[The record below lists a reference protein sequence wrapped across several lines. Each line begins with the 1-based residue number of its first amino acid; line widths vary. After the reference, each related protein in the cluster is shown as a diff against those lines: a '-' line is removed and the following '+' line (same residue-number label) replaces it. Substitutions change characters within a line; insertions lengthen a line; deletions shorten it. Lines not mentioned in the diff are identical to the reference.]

1 MRFLMRERTTL
12 EELLPGL
19 DSALAAVPLADLERP
34 QSIALKAFR
43 AAGGPALLV
52 PSEHAGLGADPV
64 QAVRVQR
71 AVASRSP
78 SLAVA
83 TTMHHFSVASLVE
96 TSTRSQGFEWM
107 LLEAIARD
115 GLLVASGFAEGRTGQ
130 AILSPTMRAE
140 LRDGKVVLNG
150 SKKPCSLAHSMDLLT
165 ASITLPT
172 EDGTGEQM
180 AVALIPK
187 GTPGIAVKPFWNS
200 FVLAGAESDEVV
212 LTDVEIPT
220 TLVVR
225 TEVRP
230 DQQLDDLQTA
240 GFLWFELLMTASY
253 TGVAS
258 ALVERV
264 LTVGKADASLRAEVA
279 VEIEAVMATV
289 EGIAAAVSRG
299 HAGERAFA
307 DALVCRY
314 AAQDAIGRVVRR
326 SVEAL
331 GGMSYIGSDEVAYL
345 AAASAALAFH
355 PPSRARMAQPLCD
368 YFAGER
374 LGVA

>member
-1 MRFLMRERTTL
+1 
-12 EELLPGL
+12 
-19 DSALAAVPLADLERP
+19 
-34 QSIALKAFR
+34 
-43 AAGGPALLV
+43 
-52 PSEHAGLGADPV
+52 
-64 QAVRVQR
+64 
-71 AVASRSP
+71 
-78 SLAVA
+78 
-83 TTMHHFSVASLVE
+83 
-96 TSTRSQGFEWM
+96 
-107 LLEAIARD
+107 
-115 GLLVASGFAEGRTGQ
+115 
-130 AILSPTMRAE
+130 MRAE

-165 ASITLPT
+165 ASIAVPA
-172 EDGTGEQM
+172 EDGAGEQM

-187 GTPGIAVKPFWNS
+187 GTPGITVRPFWES

-212 LTDVEIPT
+212 LTDVEIPMD
-220 TLVVR
+220 LVVR
-225 TEVRP
+225 TEVRAG
-230 DQQLDDLQTA
+230 QLDDLQTA

-253 TGVAS
+253 AGIAS

-264 LTVGKADASLRAEVA
+264 LAAGKADASLRAEIA

-289 EGIAAAVSRG
+289 EGVAAAVDRG

-331 GGMSYIGSDEVAYL
+331 GGMSYIGSGEVAYL

-368 YFAGER
+368 YYAGQPLR
-374 LGVA
+374 VALPRSSCEQHMTRPSRQRSPGMRGSRDAFPPQDHPAHGRVRRRRHRPGAASGPA